1 MITSWK
7 FISAIKNGISWT
19 QIFHSFN
26 SLSNWKLGFQNIF
39 QERSSWV
46 WLGPVLSSYR
56 SLVQVPC
63 LLVRSFFRLFVCSFV
78 PSSIL
83 RSFAL
88 LLVHWFV
95 RYHTR
100 PFILSFVRTFA
111 RSFVY
116 SFVCSLVRSLTLF
129 FSPFV
134 CSFVRSFICL
144 FYWLI
149 RESSLVWFFLCI
161 LANCKRQ
168 KYCFFTTLLLLF
180 YKIRR

>member
-19 QIFHSFN
+19 QMFHSFN
-26 SLSNWKLGFQNIF
+26 NLSNSKLGFQNIF
-39 QERSSWV
+39 QEKSSWV

-63 LLVRSFFRLFVCSFV
+63 LLVRSFLRLFVCSFV
-78 PSSIL
+78 PSSIF

-95 RYHTR
+95 RHHFR

-116 SFVCSLVRSLTLF
+116 SFVCSLVRSFPLF
-129 FSPFV
+129 FFSFCLFV
-134 CSFVRSFICL
+134 RRSFISL
-144 FYWLI
+144 FL
-149 RESSLVWFFLCI
+149 LVD
-161 LANCKRQ
+161 
-168 KYCFFTTLLLLF
+168 
-180 YKIRR
+180 